1 MEKKQSY
8 EQRILEVEHGS
19 FTPLV
24 MSATGGMG
32 SMATTFYS
40 RLASMLSEKRR
51 MPYSKTVEWVRC
63 KLSFALLRMSIL
75 CVRGSRSTYCHT
87 NTATHAI
94 DVQVAEGRI

>member
-1 MEKKQSY
+1 MVWE
-8 EQRILEVEHGS
+8 EAVMRERVWLRE
-19 FTPLV
+19 

-32 SMATTFYS
+32 SMATTFYN

-75 CVRGSRSTYCHT
+75 CVRGSRSTYYPT
-87 NTATHAI
+87 NIATHAI